1 MGQEPFPDL
10 KLEGVAGS
18 RQHSAQCAQDLTKLG
33 PLLRPSPPGPGSQVQ
48 SLTLSPPDAAKI
60 FGGLTR
66 ARHPASDSPA
76 EVMPARPQSPSP
88 LPRQAPAEYF
98 KNFLHTA
105 GLSRALSGPH
115 MALDTLI
122 WLFSVTLA
130 LLLGPNCFWAAPTGT
145 HSLCLD
151 FTVKSQSR
159 PGESW
164 CEVQVSV
171 DKTPFLQCDCDSNK
185 IKPLGHLER
194 EVNATKTWK
203 QLNEMLKELGQ
214 DLRMILLDI
223 NVEQKMARGPLTLQA
238 KMSCQLEGKN
248 HIGSSWNF
256 SIDGQPYLC
265 FNVMHMKWTVI
276 NPRAR
281 GIKEKWE
288 NDKELTKHL
297 RKVSMGDCSHW
308 LRELLTHWKEMPTP
322 TSTVPVTSGSPRASS
337 VTVTSLGII
346 IVLILV
352 LSHHR
357 LHGHQ
362 VL

>member
-1 MGQEPFPDL
+1 HRKFWFLTSPF
-10 KLEGVAGS
+10 
-18 RQHSAQCAQDLTKLG
+18 QCLSI
-33 PLLRPSPPGPGSQVQ
+33 LLISNSVLHLV
-48 SLTLSPPDAAKI
+48 SLA
-60 FGGLTR
+60 
-66 ARHPASDSPA
+66 
-76 EVMPARPQSPSP
+76 
-88 LPRQAPAEYF
+88 
-98 KNFLHTA
+98 
-105 GLSRALSGPH
+105 
-115 MALDTLI
+115 
-122 WLFSVTLA
+122 
-130 LLLGPNCFWAAPTGT
+130 GT

-171 DKTPFLQCDCDSNK
+171 DKTPFLQCDCESNK
-185 IKPLGHLER
+185 IKTLGHLER

-223 NVEQKMARGPLTLQA
+223 NLEQKMARGPLTLQA

-308 LRELLTHWKEMPTP
+308 LRELLTHWKEMPGR
-322 TSTVPVTSGSPRASS
+322 TVSDIHWQALMGKTGAEQWIFLRL
-337 VTVTSLGII
+337 TVI
-346 IVLILV
+346 IVFMAIKFYRKSTDTMKGEEQAV
-352 LSHHR
+352 LWP
-357 LHGHQ
+357 LGGA
-362 VL
+362 